1 MVHVCR
7 KSNPL
12 PHHDE
17 YVYPVCLDVRVSL
30 EPDLAGESQCAQHRR
45 ETGVDLVNKAG
56 HPVKCDCWVKT
67 IQIDPLSSTSL
78 LEYVRLVP
86 LGNVLLL
93 GHRDLH
99 LVRLLPQAGNSADQ
113 AGV

>member
-1 MVHVCR
+1 MVCR

-12 PHHDE
+12 PHPDE
-17 YVYPVCLDVRVSL
+17 YVYPVPLDVRVTL
-30 EPDLAGESQCAQHRR
+30 EPDLAGESQRAKHGG
-45 ETGVDLVNKAG
+45 ETGVDLVNKVVD
-56 HPVKCDCWVKT
+56 PVKCHCWVKT